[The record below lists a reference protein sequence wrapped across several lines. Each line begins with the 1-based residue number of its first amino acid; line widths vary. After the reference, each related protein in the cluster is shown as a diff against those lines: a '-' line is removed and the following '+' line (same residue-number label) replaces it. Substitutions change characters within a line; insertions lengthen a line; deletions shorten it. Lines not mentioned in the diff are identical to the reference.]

1 MYHYALCFVKIEWIW
16 WLLMFI
22 KALNCSF
29 IILCY
34 PILERYQI
42 WPSLCQDDF
51 YDSRPFLFYNIYI
64 YIIRI
69 LKVCPWYWN
78 ICRYYIFNIKN
89 WCICTFK
96 IVCETLIYHIISRY
110 IYIKHC
116 TLKKDVCLNFFKP
129 HEFDLFL
136 PILSIF

>member
-1 MYHYALCFVKIEWIW
+1 MHCALWKLSEFDGYLCSLRHLIV
-16 WLLMFI
+16 LLLFSVILYLKDI
-22 KALNCSF
+22 KYDQVCAKMIF
-29 IILCY
+29 MIAG
-34 PILERYQI
+34 
-42 WPSLCQDDF
+42 PSC
-51 YDSRPFLFYNIYI
+51 ITI

-69 LKVCPWYWN
+69 LKVFPWYWN

>member
-1 MYHYALCFVKIEWIW
+1 MHCAFWKLSEFDGYLCSLRHLIV
-16 WLLMFI
+16 LLLFSVILYLKDI
-22 KALNCSF
+22 KYDQVCAKMIF
-29 IILCY
+29 MIAG
-34 PILERYQI
+34 
-42 WPSLCQDDF
+42 PSCF
-51 YDSRPFLFYNIYI
+51 TV

-69 LKVCPWYWN
+69 LKVFPWYWN

>member
-1 MYHYALCFVKIEWIW
+1 MHCALWKLSEFDGYLCSLRHLIVLLLFSVILYLKDIKYDQVYAKMI
-16 WLLMFI
+16 
-22 KALNCSF
+22 
-29 IILCY
+29 
-34 PILERYQI
+34 
-42 WPSLCQDDF
+42 F
-51 YDSRPFLFYNIYI
+51 YDSRPFLLYNM
-64 YIIRI
+64 IIRI
-69 LKVCPWYWN
+69 LKVFPWYWN

-96 IVCETLIYHIISRY
+96 IMRETLIYHIISRY
-110 IYIKHC
+110 IYKKNHC